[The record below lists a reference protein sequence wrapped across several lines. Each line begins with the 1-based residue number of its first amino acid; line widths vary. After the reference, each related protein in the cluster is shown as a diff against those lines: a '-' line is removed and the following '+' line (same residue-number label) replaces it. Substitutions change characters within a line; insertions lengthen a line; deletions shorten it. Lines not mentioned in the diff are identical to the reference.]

1 MGQPTRIAEISNINR
16 QPLTSEITL
25 GLTLQ
30 EAKKITNEIQ
40 QVMTKMQIKEF
51 IAKQQSCTNCN
62 EKHTIDGYHDL
73 IYRTLFGKLIL
84 KSPRLKKC
92 KCEANKRVSFSPV
105 ANLLTERT
113 APELS
118 YLEAKWVSL
127 MSYGMTVNLLEEV
140 LPISVSTRSA
150 FNNTCK
156 VANRL
161 EQELGEEQW
170 AFIDGSEAAWA
181 KLPKTRATSCCW
193 D

>member
-1 MGQPTRIAEISNINR
+1 MRIKIYAEIEMVGQPTQVAEIKNIDR
-16 QPLTSEITL
+16 QILSTDTTL

-30 EAKKITNEIQ
+30 EAKEITNGTQ

-51 IAKQQSCTNCN
+51 IAQQQSCSTCGG
-62 EKHTIDGYHDL
+62 KRAIDGYHDL

-127 MSYGMTVNLLEEV
+127 T
-140 LPISVSTRSA
+140 PIFAS
-150 FNNTCK
+150 
-156 VANRL
+156 L
-161 EQELGEEQW
+161 
-170 AFIDGSEAAWA
+170 
-181 KLPKTRATSCCW
+181 
-193 D
+193 